1 MKRMKKLVS
10 LLLTVV
16 MLLGMT
22 SVFAQAAT
30 QYYDENYFQASL
42 DLLQDYIE
50 KNGYINGYGDPTISF
65 SDETNDAIIT
75 SESDGLHFFNF
86 DDFDS
91 AETYVEMVYDKS
103 DVRYVHVNIE
113 FYMDRANDAVNPNF
127 NAYAKIDTLNY
138 DKTQN
143 INFSIDGDYRLRENH
158 AKLANTSFSIAFS
171 CWKILLLQN
180 GFYISELGFA
190 NYCPGHSKTLT
201 YNEEATCTTPGT
213 KLTVCYYCGLI
224 MKEETIP
231 AGNHRWNSGKVT
243 KEATCSDAGEKL
255 FTCKDCG
262 ATKTE
267 AIPATGK
274 HNYSKTVTPATT
286 TSNGSVAQ
294 VCADC
299 GAAGTTKTIH
309 RIDTVTLDANSFTY
323 DGTAK
328 TPAVTVKDIKG
339 KVVNPKYYTVKYA
352 DDCTEIGAY
361 KVKVV
366 FKGLYSGTA
375 SCTFKIV
382 PGKVTDLRAASK
394 KTGVAKVAWSPVD
407 GAQKYVIYCSA
418 TKKGGYQKVAVT
430 AKTAYNVKDLASG
443 KTYYFTVKA
452 LTQTGGKNYFST
464 VSNIAKARVK

>member
-1 MKRMKKLVS
+1 MFGPDTETNLQANLMFANAFLCWY
-10 LLLTVV
+10 
-16 MLLGMT
+16 MLL
-22 SVFAQAAT
+22 
-30 QYYDENYFQASL
+30 E
-42 DLLQDYIE
+42 E
-50 KNGYINGYGDPTISF
+50 
-65 SDETNDAIIT
+65 
-75 SESDGLHFFNF
+75 H
-86 DDFDS
+86 
-91 AETYVEMVYDKS
+91 
-103 DVRYVHVNIE
+103 
-113 FYMDRANDAVNPNF
+113 
-127 NAYAKIDTLNY
+127 
-138 DKTQN
+138 
-143 INFSIDGDYRLRENH
+143 
-158 AKLANTSFSIAFS
+158 
-171 CWKILLLQN
+171 
-180 GFYISELGFA
+180 GFYISQFGFSK
-190 NYCPGHSKTLT
+190 YCPGHSGTFSHTEK
-201 YNEEATCTTPGT
+201 EATCYKTGIKRT
-213 KLTVCYYCGLI
+213 LCAYCGLI
-224 MKEETIP
+224 MNEETIP
-231 AGNHRWNSGKVT
+231 AGNHRWNKGVVT
-243 KEATCSDAGEKL
+243 KEATCNTAGEKL
-255 FTCKDCG
+255 LTCKDCG

-382 PGKVTDLRAASK
+382 PDRVTDLRAASK
-394 KTGVAKVAWSPVD
+394 KTGIVKVAWSPVD

-443 KTYYFTVKA
+443 KTYYFIVKA